1 MIYKSLGM
9 PKYPIIYKKFE
20 NELNP
25 PCQGD
30 DLPSELPAQKI
41 CILYNI

>member
-20 NELNP
+20 NELKEYIKNL
-25 PCQGD
+25 QIG
-30 DLPSELPAQKI
+30 LKI
-41 CILYNI
+41 TSKMSKSKKRI